1 MEVCD
6 TLLEATPSCEPLL
19 RIRVS
24 RQLILI
30 LVCLS
35 HFLALPVDQP
45 VQNKLHDRIVDDRG
59 EEHVDE
65 DKRNQ
70 GWVNILDSYS
80 VNKDS
85 FGPALQ
91 LQHLALEFGH

>member
-1 MEVCD
+1 VEVCD
-6 TLLEATPSCEPLL
+6 ALLEATPSHKPLL
-19 RIRVS
+19 RIWVS

-30 LVCLS
+30 LIGLS
-35 HFLALPVDQP
+35 PFLALPLDQS
-45 VQNKLHDRIVDDRG
+45 VQNKLHNRIIDDRG
-59 EEHVDE
+59 EENVDE

-80 VNKDS
+80 VNKNS

-91 LQHLALEFGH
+91 LQNLALEFGH